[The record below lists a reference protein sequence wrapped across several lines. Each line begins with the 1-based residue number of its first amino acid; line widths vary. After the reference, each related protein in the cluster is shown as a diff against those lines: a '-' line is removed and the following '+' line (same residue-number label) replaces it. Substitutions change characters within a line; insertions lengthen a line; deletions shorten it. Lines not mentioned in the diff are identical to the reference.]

1 MESLLQF
8 SLQDGSVSS
17 DCSESVQYYT
27 GGKMDSLLRVG
38 FAGQLSTFHVH
49 DTIKSAS
56 TPTHRGTVPT
66 SCTAFLNSSDSLML
80 VLPPRSSYR
89 NKMTIIIQTNLM
101 HI

>member
-49 DTIKSAS
+49 DTIKSVS
-56 TPTHRGTVPT
+56 TPPHRGTV
-66 SCTAFLNSSDSLML
+66 L
-80 VLPPRSSYR
+80 
-89 NKMTIIIQTNLM
+89 TNLL
-101 HI
+101 HCFFELFRLTDASATTT